1 MKINIYIE
9 LNRMNRMRNI
19 QIDIKKIFQYLNL
32 VNVWPR

>member
-32 VNVWPR
+32 VNV